1 MPRYLMHADDEYLV
15 VTTASIFNAFSLV
28 RAIRPGATVVTDAYG
43 DKPQGSV
50 THIEITERQ
59 APAPVEE
66 N

>member
-1 MPRYLMHADDEYLV
+1 VPRYLIHADDEYLV
-15 VTTASIFNAFSLV
+15 VTASSIFKAFNLV
-28 RAIRPGATVVTDAYG
+28 RAIRPGVTVVSDAYG